1 MKSFL
6 GIAKGRWCGSG
17 EMKRNI
23 NEVKKL
29 ETQAA
34 GGHPKFL
41 VKKRPKVIK
50 QSLTRL
56 A

>member
-1 MKSFL
+1 MKTFL
-6 GIAKGRWCGSG
+6 GIAKGRWCGSSA
-17 EMKRNI
+17 MKQNI